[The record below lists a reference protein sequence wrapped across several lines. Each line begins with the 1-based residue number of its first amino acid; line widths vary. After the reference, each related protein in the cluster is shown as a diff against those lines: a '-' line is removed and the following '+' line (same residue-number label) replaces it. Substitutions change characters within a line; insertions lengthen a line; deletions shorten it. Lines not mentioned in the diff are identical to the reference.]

1 MLYVQTFG
9 NRNNLSF
16 TLTQTFPRRHSMSQ
30 RLHNARSIVTRL
42 LASVA
47 FALALFASPQDSFS
61 QAQQS
66 CSWWAGGNWT
76 YSFVITAPQAGT
88 SWTPGGIRT
97 ITWTS
102 GYGYV
107 AGTQTLEFSSN
118 DGASWNVLTT
128 VSSDTRSFNWSI
140 PTCIT
145 QSSTYRLR
153 ITETGTTYWYNCPF
167 TTGAFSIG
175 SSSVFTQ
182 QPQALAA
189 CINTRATFTVGLS
202 GSFTTIEW
210 RKDGTPVGGGSTSF
224 TIPSVQPSDSG
235 SYSVRVVDICGRE
248 SISSAA
254 RLTVRVPPTITQQP
268 PALINA
274 CENSVVDITC
284 AASGSLLTYEWFKDG
299 VAVPGGTAATLRI
312 PNALSSSAGSYTCVV
327 SGACAP
333 SATSSVTV
341 LNVVSRPKITQEPRA
356 AAVCPGGNT
365 VLSVVAT
372 GSNLVYQWQ
381 KNGVNVVG
389 GNNASLNLTNFTYDM
404 NGDYQCVITSNVPNP
419 ANCPVTASSAKV
431 RVSGIRPPTVTAQP
445 VGADVCLGKTANLV
459 VEADGFDLQYQ
470 WMKDSVA
477 IPGATQ
483 NELTLANIKATQTGK
498 YSCKITGSCGL
509 SVVSNGVM
517 VNAITSPAITKHP
530 VDVTVVLGN
539 QLDLTFEGKDVR
551 KVQWYKNSKPINGA
565 TNASYTITAVTK
577 ADAGVYNAVITNNCG
592 QVSTNYATVTIKDPA
607 DDKPE
612 LTMAT
617 NIADFG
623 EIPIGYDKSITMNA
637 LVKNTGTAV
646 MQVTS
651 ITTTGDGFSITS
663 ADQTPFNLDPG
674 ATSSVTVTAMPTT
687 LGQSTGALQVV
698 TNAPTPTGTVV
709 LSVTSVRRYTHGAT
723 LAFENVE
730 TGKSKELCITLT
742 NTSNIDVTIDAAT
755 INGSNAADFS
765 LVTAAPV
772 TITAGG
778 TKDVCLTFAPTSI
791 GDKTASVAVTSS
803 TGGNSSLDLTGTGIV
818 PVSVNE
824 EGVVEGV
831 SVFPNPTPGAIVVR
845 SESAI
850 ASVDIM
856 NAAGQKIV
864 TINGTAST
872 PNELRWN
879 GMDAN
884 GSIIP
889 SGLYNVVI
897 RSAGQTVTV
906 PVAVVR

>member
-1 MLYVQTFG
+1 
-9 NRNNLSF
+9 
-16 TLTQTFPRRHSMSQ
+16 MSQ
-30 RLHNARSIVTRL
+30 RLHNACSVATRL
-42 LASVA
+42 LASIA
-47 FALALFASPQDSFS
+47 FALALFASPQDGSA

-66 CSWWAGGNWT
+66 CNWWAGGNWT
-76 YSFVITAPQAGT
+76 YSFIITAPQAGT
-88 SWTPGGIRT
+88 TWTPGGIRT
-97 ITWTS
+97 ITWTT

-107 AGTQTLEFSSN
+107 GGNQTLEFSSN

-128 VSSDTRSFNWSI
+128 VSNGVRSFNWSV

-153 ITETGTTYWYNCPF
+153 ITETGTNYWYNCPF
-167 TTGAFSIG
+167 TTGQFAIG
-175 SSSVFTQ
+175 SSQVFTQ
-182 QPQALAA
+182 QPQAVAA
-189 CINTRATFTVGLS
+189 CINTPATFTVGLS

-224 TIPSVQPSDSG
+224 TIPSVQLSDSG
-235 SYSVRVVDICGRE
+235 TYTVRVVDVCGRE

-268 PALINA
+268 QAVINA
-274 CENSVVDITC
+274 CENSIVDITC
-284 AASGSLLTYEWFKDG
+284 AASGSLLTYQWMKDG
-299 VAVPGGTAATLRI
+299 VPVPGGTAATLRI
-312 PNALSSSAGSYTCVV
+312 PNALASSAGAYTCVV
-327 SGACAP
+327 SGACQP
-333 SATSSVTV
+333 SATTSATI
-341 LNVVSRPKITQEPRA
+341 LNVVSRPKITQEPQA
-356 AAVCPGGNT
+356 AAVCPGGRAT
-365 VLSVVAT
+365 LSVTAT
-372 GSNLVYQWQ
+372 GNNLVYQWQ

-389 GNNASLNLTNFTYDM
+389 GNNATLNLTNFTYEM
-404 NGDYQCVITSNVPNP
+404 NGDYQCVVTSNVPNP
-419 ANCPVTASSAKV
+419 ANCPVTATSAKV
-431 RVSGIRPPTVTAQP
+431 RVSGIRPPTVTTQP

-483 NELTLANIKATQTGK
+483 NELTLSNIKAAQTGK

-509 SVVSNGVM
+509 NVTSDAVA

-530 VDVTVVLGN
+530 VDITVVLGN

-551 KVQWYKNSKPINGA
+551 KVQWFKNSKPINGA
-565 TNASYTITAVTK
+565 TNATYTIAAVTK
-577 ADAGVYNAVITNNCG
+577 ADAGVYNAVITNSCG
-592 QVSTNYATVTIKDPA
+592 QVATNYATVTIKDPA

-623 EIPIGYDKSITMNA
+623 EIPIGYDKSISMDA
-637 LVKNTGTAV
+637 LIKNTGTAV

-663 ADQTPFNLDPG
+663 ADQTPFNLNPG
-674 ATSSVTVTAMPTT
+674 ATSSVTVKAMPTS

-709 LSVTSVRRYTHGAT
+709 LSATSVRRYTHAAT

-742 NTSNIDVTIDAAT
+742 NTSNVDVTIDAAT
-755 INGSNAADFS
+755 IAGTNAADFS

-778 TKDVCLTFAPTSI
+778 TKDLCLTFAPTSI

-803 TGGNSSLDLTGTGIV
+803 TGGNSTLDLTGTAIV

-831 SVFPNPTPGAIVVR
+831 SVFPNPTTGAIVVR

-856 NAAGQKIV
+856 NAAGQKIL
-864 TINGTAST
+864 TINGSTST

-897 RSAGQTVTV
+897 RSAGQTLTV